1 MKLTYYFRTIY
12 WRKYVKENKETKNR
26 IIYYSDELND
36 EFAGD
41 DIVAKKIDGNYR
53 YIRKGIL
60 SRIGH
65 IFWYRILATPLAF
78 CYLKIY
84 FHHKIVNKKVLKK
97 AKGKPY
103 FVYGNHTHFLADAL
117 IPTIANFPRE
127 VSVIVHANNVSMPL
141 LGRITPSLGA
151 LPLPDDIDA
160 TKNFMRAIEQK
171 VKEDKCIMIYPEAH
185 IWPYYTDIRPFRNM
199 SFRYPVKS
207 KAMAFCLT
215 NTYQKRRFSKRPKL
229 VTYID
234 GPFYA
239 DADKND
245 REKKQQLRD
254 MIYAKMKERSKNS
267 NVKMIKYV
275 KVEKNND

>member
-1 MKLTYYFRTIY
+1 ML
-12 WRKYVKENKETKNR
+12 KENKETKDR

-84 FHHKIVNKKVLKK
+84 FHHKIVNKKVLKE

-103 FVYGNHTHFLADAL
+103 
-117 IPTIANFPRE
+117 
-127 VSVIVHANNVSMPL
+127 L